1 MTAFIGRREF
11 ISLLGG
17 VAAAWPLTAR
27 AEQAM
32 PVIGFLNSRS
42 RSSLPHLLLTF
53 RDGLKETGFVEGEN
67 LKIEFRFAEGQY
79 NKLPALA
86 AELIERRVAVIAVA
100 STIATLAAKQ
110 ATQTIPIVFF
120 QGGDPI
126 KLGFVAS
133 LHQPG
138 ANITGAS
145 FLTDE
150 LVQKRFEVLHEL
162 LPRATVIG
170 LLANPSFSTTE
181 EAATNAQVAAAAFG
195 IKVVLAEAVAERD
208 LGPAFAALVHQG
220 AQALLVAPDPYFNSQ
235 ATTLVALAARHALPA
250 IYQLREYV
258 SAGGLMSYGTNLSD
272 VWRLGGTYVGRI
284 LKGEKASDLPV
295 QQSTRVEL
303 VINLTTAK
311 ALGIEVPPSL
321 LARADEVIE

>member
-1 MTAFIGRREF
+1 MGRREF
-11 ISLLGG
+11 VALVGG
-17 VAAAWPLTAR
+17 AAAWPVVAR
-27 AEQAM
+27 AQQPM
-32 PVIGFLNSRS
+32 LPVIGFLNSRS
-42 RSSLPHLLLTF
+42 RSSLPHLLPAF
-53 RDGLKETGFVEGEN
+53 REGLRETGFVEGEN
-67 LKIEFRFAEGQY
+67 LNIEFRWADGQY
-79 NKLPALA
+79 DKLPALA
-86 AELIERRVAVIAVA
+86 ADLVQRQVAVIAVA
-100 STIATLAAKQ
+100 SSVATTAAKQ

-133 LHQPG
+133 LHRPG

-162 LPRATVIG
+162 LPKATVIG
-170 LLANPSFSTTE
+170 LLVNPSFSSAE
-181 EAATNAQVAAAAFG
+181 EAATNARAAAAVFG
-195 IKVVLAEAVAERD
+195 IKVVSAEAVTERD
-208 LGPAFAALVHQG
+208 FEPAFATLVQQS
-220 AQALLVAPDPYFNSQ
+220 AQAVLVAPDPYFNTQ

-258 SAGGLMSYGTNLSD
+258 AAGGLMSYGTNLSD

-284 LKGEKASDLPV
+284 LKGEKAADLPV

-303 VINLTTAK
+303 VINLKTART
-311 ALGIEVPPSL
+311 LGLDLPPTL